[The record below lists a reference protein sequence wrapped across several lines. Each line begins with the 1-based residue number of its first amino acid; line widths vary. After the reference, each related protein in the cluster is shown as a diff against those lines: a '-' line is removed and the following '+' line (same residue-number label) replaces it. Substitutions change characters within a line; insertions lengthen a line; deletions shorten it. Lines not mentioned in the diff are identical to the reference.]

1 MAAAQETST
10 TRRRRRTVTKTDVNP
25 PSAAR
30 RSRGVRQPTEALLA
44 DLDRMI
50 SALIKENRAL
60 HRQID
65 KLSRQAGGA
74 TAGPAARALQSIQ
87 RRLSNAV
94 ESGTTTR
101 RRRSASPARR
111 TRGKI
116 TDPEMLERRRQALAK
131 ARAARAT
138 KLTNA

>member
-10 TRRRRRTVTKTDVNP
+10 TRRRRRTGPNSDLNP

-30 RSRGVRQPTEALLA
+30 RRQGVRQPADTVLA

-50 SALIKENRAL
+50 SALIKENRDL
-60 HRQID
+60 RRQLD

-74 TAGPAARALQSIQ
+74 TAGRAARALQSIQ

-94 ESGTTTR
+94 ESGTPSR
-101 RRRSASPARR
+101 RRRSASPVSRP
-111 TRGKI
+111 RGKI
-116 TDPEMLERRRQALAK
+116 TDPEVLERRRQALAK
-131 ARAARAT
+131 ARAVRAA
-138 KLTNA
+138 KLANA